1 MERGWTSV
9 RLIAI
14 FLVNDSFFLFF
25 LFSWVFLLG
34 FFLFLQASMAPFK
47 IRGGW
52 NLIFFCWCRLYM
64 LLDLLILLKNKKER
78 DDKSDIE
85 SRLLIFMID

>member
-9 RLIAI
+9 RLIEI

-34 FFLFLQASMAPFK
+34 FFCSYSEYGSFQNK
-47 IRGGW
+47 RGMESD
-52 NLIFFCWCRLYM
+52 FFFWCRLYT
-64 LLDLLILLKNKKER
+64 LLDLLIFLKNKKER

>member
-1 MERGWTSV
+1 M
-9 RLIAI
+9 
-14 FLVNDSFFLFF
+14 
-25 LFSWVFLLG
+25 
-34 FFLFLQASMAPFK
+34 ASFK

-64 LLDLLILLKNKKER
+64 LLDFLILLKNKKER

-85 SRLLIFMID
+85 LRLLIFMID

>member
-34 FFLFLQASMAPFK
+34 FSLGFFLFLQAPFK
-47 IRGGW
+47 IRGRW

-64 LLDLLILLKNKKER
+64 LLDLLILLK
-78 DDKSDIE
+78 
-85 SRLLIFMID
+85 

>member
-1 MERGWTSV
+1 MIRS
-9 RLIAI
+9 
-14 FLVNDSFFLFF
+14 FYFFFFLGF
-25 LFSWVFLLG
+25 FSWVFFVLT
-34 FFLFLQASMAPFK
+34 ASMASFK

-52 NLIFFCWCRLYM
+52 NLIFFSWCRLYM